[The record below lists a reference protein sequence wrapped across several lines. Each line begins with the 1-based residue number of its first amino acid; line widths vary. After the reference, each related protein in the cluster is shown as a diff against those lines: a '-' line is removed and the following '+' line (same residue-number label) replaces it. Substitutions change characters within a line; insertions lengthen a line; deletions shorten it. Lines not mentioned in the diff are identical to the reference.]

1 MIEKGI
7 PVDSPKL
14 TLKFLRT
21 PLIAGGVL
29 VTLIGA
35 VVLCKQRST
44 PRTTCPRSS
53 LPEPLVCP
61 NVPGSTINEMPHN
74 EMPHNE
80 MPHNGLSAWALANNS
95 CLLRDLATTNL
106 RADVLTANADLAK
119 LLAEPYAADIVKYIA
134 ACALDPCD
142 QIEIPTG
149 PALQVVR
156 DRFGSSFR
164 GELGLCGKKYNDW
177 AASASPAS
185 ASTTWRDAAA
195 DAACLERVSSCV
207 LARTNAVAYRVPF
220 SMRGDGLKTGP
231 KVLVERQFRED
242 GGTPIVSFRRCD
254 EQCLW
259 GDPLARNCDWEPR
272 HVGQCT
278 ADETVTLVLG
288 PARTV
293 KDTRVRICAGI
304 YGCDS
309 YARGAGAVT
318 VPVTD
323 LPHYGGVKLQEGIVV
338 PGSVAGPSADP
349 DSEIKFKC
357 PRNGPKV
364 GRVETGYYSV
374 MLGAPLGG
382 GALDPD
388 LDLTPGKRGEPERIV
403 VAPNA
408 YPATEEA
415 VFSYR
420 EGAFFGTL
428 FGTPTTSVDIAAP
441 PSSHVAESPPPPPP
455 VSRTRQEQKPAQQA
469 PVPES
474 PQHCPQES
482 KPDQTCAPV
491 SLSGHQYACYSGIW
505 SKGEA
510 MLAHRLCAGVTEMNP
525 RGCFENAPMPCDDG
539 TVRGQD
545 GVCEP
550 QPPEL
555 ADTCDGLSEANG
567 RWQATAFSHPYTSYV
582 NHPCDLWNDESA
594 CLRALDLKDEDTRG
608 VTARRAPQVK
618 DLRAEPSPDAI
629 RPSL

>member
-1 MIEKGI
+1 M
-7 PVDSPKL
+7 
-14 TLKFLRT
+14 KFRRT
-21 PLIAGGVL
+21 TLIAGAAL
-29 VTLIGA
+29 VAVIGA
-35 VVLCKQRST
+35 VVLCRRPPGTISPPSAPSK
-44 PRTTCPRSS
+44 TCPRSS
-53 LPEPLVCP
+53 LPLPPECT
-61 NVPGSTINEMPHN
+61 NVPGSTMPHN

-80 MPHNGLSAWALANNS
+80 MPHNGLSAWAMANNS

-142 QIEIPTG
+142 EIKIPDL

-164 GELGLCGKKYNDW
+164 GELGLCGKLYNDW
-177 AASASPAS
+177 ATSASPAS
-185 ASTTWRDAAA
+185 ASTLWRDAAA
-195 DAACLERVSSCV
+195 DAACLERVSSCI
-207 LARTNAVAYRVPF
+207 LARTNAVGYRVPF
-220 SMRGDGLKTGP
+220 SMRGDGMKMRQVVP
-231 KVLVERQFRED
+231 VERQFRED
-242 GGTPIVSFRRCD
+242 GGTPIASFRRCD

-278 ADETVTLVLG
+278 AGKLVKLALVLDTKDDSNKT
-288 PARTV
+288 AV
-293 KDTRVRICAGI
+293 KPTRVRICEGI

-309 YARGAGAVT
+309 YERGAGAVT
-318 VPVTD
+318 FPVAD
-323 LPHYGGVKLQEGIVV
+323 LPHYGGVKVKEQVV
-338 PGSVAGPSADP
+338 DPKSVI
-349 DSEIKFKC
+349 EFTC
-357 PRNGPKV
+357 PHNGPRV
-364 GRVETGYYSV
+364 GLVATGYYSV

-382 GALDPD
+382 DVLDPM
-388 LDLTPGKRGEPERIV
+388 LDLKPAETVVTPD
-403 VAPNA
+403 A

-428 FGTPTTSVDIAAP
+428 FGTPTTSVAIAAP
-441 PSSHVAESPPPPPP
+441 PSSPVAESPTAPAP
-455 VSRTRQEQKPAQQA
+455 VSRTRQEQQPAQQA
-469 PVPES
+469 PAQES

-505 SKGEA
+505 SAGTA
-510 MLAHRLCAGVTEMNP
+510 MLTHRLCAGVTAMNP
-525 RGCFENAPMPCDDG
+525 RGCFEHAPMPCDDG

-550 QPPEL
+550 QPPVV

-594 CLRALDLKDEDTRG
+594 CLSALDREDARG